1 LEKIAYLSY
10 DGLTD
15 PLGQS
20 QVLPYLKGL
29 AQKGYAISIF
39 SFEKKQ
45 RFKKYRSQVETY
57 CREAGL
63 HWLPLLYTKKPPV
76 LSTLWDIS
84 RLSKRLKKEHR
95 KEPFQ
100 LIHCRSYLTSL
111 VGLSMKKKYG
121 TGFLFDMRGY
131 WADERVDGKLWNLG
145 NPIYKRI
152 FRYFKRKEKEFLQHA
167 DGIISLTQNGRT
179 ELLSRTGFHSLPVTV
194 IPCCVDLA
202 LFDPSLIRREEVE
215 NKRKELGIANEAIV
229 ISYVGSTG
237 TWYMLPEMLAFFKR
251 LLIKVPEA
259 ILLFITQDD
268 RTALEKA
275 ATEAGISLS
284 AIRVQPA
291 TRNEVPVYLAT
302 SDYSLFFIKPV
313 FSKIASS
320 PTKQGEIMAMGKPVI
335 CNDNVGDTGYVVNK
349 YRSGILLKGFDN
361 QDYDRAIEEMKSKE
375 RFDPGFIRKGAEE
388 FYSLEEGIRKYEEVY
403 EAILKKMV

>member
-1 LEKIAYLSY
+1 
-10 DGLTD
+10 
-15 PLGQS
+15 
-20 QVLPYLKGL
+20 
-29 AQKGYAISIF
+29 
-39 SFEKKQ
+39 
-45 RFKKYRSQVETY
+45 
-57 CREAGL
+57 
-63 HWLPLLYTKKPPV
+63 
-76 LSTLWDIS
+76 
-84 RLSKRLKKEHR
+84 
-95 KEPFQ
+95 
-100 LIHCRSYLTSL
+100 
-111 VGLSMKKKYG
+111 
-121 TGFLFDMRGY
+121 
-131 WADERVDGKLWNLG
+131 
-145 NPIYKRI
+145 
-152 FRYFKRKEKEFLQHA
+152 
-167 DGIISLTQNGRT
+167 
-179 ELLSRTGFHSLPVTV
+179 
-194 IPCCVDLA
+194 

-268 RTALEKA
+268 RTTLEKA